1 MKEIK
6 AIIQP
11 FMLERVLN
19 ALAAIDE
26 LPGVTVSSVT
36 GWGKTRAEGASST
49 VNEGGH
55 RLVKKTKLE
64 IVVPDSLAPRVM
76 KMISTHARTGNVGDG
91 KVFLSEILG
100 AVKIRTGGPA
110 EEAAVEATTPA
121 ANDSDETSVE

>member
-1 MKEIK
+1 MKGIK

-19 ALAAIDE
+19 AVAAIDE
-26 LPGVTVSSVT
+26 LPGVAVSSVT

-64 IVVPDSLAPRVM
+64 IVVPNSLAARVM
-76 KMISTHARTGNVGDG
+76 KVISTNARTGNVGDG

-100 AVKIRTGGPA
+100 AVKVRTGGPA
-110 EEAAVEATTPA
+110 EEAAVESAPQTA
-121 ANDSDETSVE
+121 RDSDET